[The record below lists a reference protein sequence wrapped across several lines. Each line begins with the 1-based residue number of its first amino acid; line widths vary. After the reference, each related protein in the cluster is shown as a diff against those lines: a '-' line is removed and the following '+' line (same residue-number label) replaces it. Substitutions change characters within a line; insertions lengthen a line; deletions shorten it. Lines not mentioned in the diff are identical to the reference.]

1 MKATRILSA
10 VIPLFKRFPAMATSV
25 PCLPV
30 TDLTTPITECVPL
43 TRRFGA
49 AALHIK
55 RDDQTGTAYGGN
67 KVRKLAFLLARAQAL
82 GVKSTLTFG
91 AVGSNHALATAIYA
105 RQLGLQPISMLVPQL
120 NAHSVRRNLLRGFAA
135 GAKLRHFSSR
145 QEVREGTMEE
155 VLSARALG
163 APRPFIIPAGG
174 SSPLGTVGY
183 VNAGLELAEQVAE
196 GLLPE
201 PDRIYVASGTMGT
214 CVGLLIGLQLAG
226 LDSVVMAVRV
236 TSPPFTSLEK
246 ARLLYRRTVALLQKA
261 EPDFPAI
268 TFPATRFCLR
278 EGYLGPHY
286 GRFTPSGMAAVG
298 VAQSEAGLSLEG
310 TYTGK
315 AFDCLLDDGGDDRL
329 RDKRVLFWN
338 TYNSIPQEKCIKAL
352 DGYQL
357 PAPFHRYYEEA
368 VQELDR

>member
-1 MKATRILSA
+1 MTE
-10 VIPLFKRFPAMATSV
+10 
-25 PCLPV
+25 LP
-30 TDLTTPITECVPL
+30 TPVTECVPL
-43 TRRFGA
+43 AQRFGVA
-49 AALHIK
+49 SLHIK
-55 RDDQTGTAYGGN
+55 RDDQTGAAYGGN

-82 GVKSTLTFG
+82 GKKSTLTFG

-105 RQLGLQPISMLVPQL
+105 RQAGLQPISMLVPQL

-135 GAKLRHFSSR
+135 GATLRHFSSR
-145 QEVREGTMEE
+145 KEVRDGTIEA
-155 VLSARALG
+155 LLAARKAG
-163 APRPFIIPAGG
+163 EPSPFIIPAGG

-226 LDSVVMAVRV
+226 LDTVVMAVRV
-236 TSPPFTSLEK
+236 TAPPFTSVKK
-246 ARLLYRRTVALLQKA
+246 ARMLYRRTVALLRKA
-261 EPDFPAI
+261 EPEFPALS
-268 TFPATRFCLR
+268 FPETRFCLR
-278 EGYLGPHY
+278 DGYLGPHY
-286 GRFTPSGMAAVG
+286 GRFTESGMAAV
-298 VAQSEAGLSLEG
+298 ATADTQAGLSLEG

-315 AFDCLLDDGGDDRL
+315 AFDCLLDDGANDRL
-329 RDKRVLFWN
+329 RDKQVLFWN
-338 TYNSIPQEKCIKAL
+338 TYNSVPQEKCIKTL

-357 PAPFHRYYEEA
+357 PTPFHRYYEEA

>member
-1 MKATRILSA
+1 M
-10 VIPLFKRFPAMATSV
+10 IPLFKRYPTLGASV
-25 PCLPV
+25 PCLPL
-30 TDLTTPITECVPL
+30 TDLPTPITECAPL
-43 TRRFGA
+43 ARRFGA
-49 AALHIK
+49 TALHIK

-67 KVRKLAFLLARAQAL
+67 KVRKLAFLLARAQAQ
-82 GVKSTLTFG
+82 GAKSTLTFG

-105 RQLGLQPISMLVPQL
+105 RQVGLQPISMLVPQL
-120 NAHSVRRNLLRGFAA
+120 NAHSVRRNLLRGYAA

-145 QEVREGTMEE
+145 KEVRDGTIEE
-155 VLSARALG
+155 LLAAHKAG
-163 APRPFIIPAGG
+163 TPTPFIIPAGG

-183 VNAGLELAEQVAE
+183 VNAGLELGEQVAA

-226 LDSVVMAVRV
+226 LDTVVMAVRV
-236 TSPPFTSLEK
+236 TSPPFTSLAK
-246 ARLLYRRTVALLQKA
+246 ARLLYGRTVALLRKA

-268 TFPATRFCLR
+268 TFPETRFCLR
-278 EGYLGPHY
+278 DGYLGPHY

-298 VAQSEAGLSLEG
+298 TAQSQAGLSLEG

-315 AFDCLLDDGGDDRL
+315 AFACLLDDGEHDRL
-329 RDKRVLFWN
+329 RDKQVLFWN
-338 TYNSIPQEKCIKAL
+338 TYNSVSQEKCIKTL

-357 PAPFHRYYEEA
+357 PPPFHRYYEEA